1 MLSPQFLAASICAL
15 GLAPEPAR
23 RSAERPQRADDRFDA
38 LDPDG
43 EAILTLPTKAPQ
55 ARAPRDPGTK

>member
-1 MLSPQFLAASICAL
+1 MLSPQFLAASSFAL

-23 RSAERPQRADDRFDA
+23 GSAQRPQRADDRFDA

-43 EAILTLPTKAPQ
+43 EAILTLPTKAAQ
-55 ARAPRDPGTK
+55 ATASREPDMK

>member
-1 MLSPQFLAASICAL
+1 MLSPQFLAASSFAL

-23 RSAERPQRADDRFDA
+23 GAAQRPQRADDRFDA

-43 EAILTLPTKAPQ
+43 EAILTLSTKAPR
-55 ARAPRDPGTK
+55 ARASREPGMK

>member
-1 MLSPQFLAASICAL
+1 MLSPQFLAASLCAL

-23 RSAERPQRADDRFDA
+23 GSVQTPQRTDDRLDA

-43 EAILTLPTKAPQ
+43 EAILTLPTKAAQ
-55 ARAPRDPGTK
+55 AKASREPGMK